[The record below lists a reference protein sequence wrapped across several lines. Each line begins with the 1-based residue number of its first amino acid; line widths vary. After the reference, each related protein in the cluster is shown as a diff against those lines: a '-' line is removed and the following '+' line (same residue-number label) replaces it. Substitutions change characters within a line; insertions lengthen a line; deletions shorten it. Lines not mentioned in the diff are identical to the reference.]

1 MVQPPAF
8 WLWLLHACLFASGVG
23 MRPVHCQI
31 ALLWYWL
38 NPLFCEQARLCIRL
52 EPFEGEF
59 SSFFPSLAIPQFGL
73 LSHVSSLT
81 LSSGHSGQ
89 VLTLS
94 TYYATRA
101 SLSSPHLLVSDTSVW
116 ATSLLAVVVRCIF
129 CEFSFLFFFLPVML
143 PSEIPKPLTD

>member
-38 NPLFCEQARLCIRL
+38 NPLFCDQARLHIRAFQGKVL
-52 EPFEGEF
+52 FLFPLSLVI
-59 SSFFPSLAIPQFGL
+59 SSFGL